1 MTDALILAADQEG
14 RQTPRDAWRISL
26 VSPPFNSVRRPS
38 IQLGLLAGIARA
50 RGWVATTHHL
60 FLDFAVMVGTEFYE
74 AVANNRGVA
83 TGDWLFSP
91 LAFAGAAP
99 DPDGNGLIEAFGRSD
114 GEWLRNVRG
123 NLVPE
128 FVSLAADEIV
138 RARPD
143 VVGFTSTF
151 QQTIAGIA
159 IARRVKELLPHA
171 VMLFGGANFERD
183 MALEWINRVP
193 EIDLILSG
201 EADSS
206 FPALLDVVSSNGD
219 LASVRGLTW
228 RQPPTPA
235 SNAALP
241 CQNEAAMPVTDLAAN
256 PVPDYSEYFARAA
269 FLGLHTPGL
278 RNDVRL
284 PFESARGCWWGERQ
298 HCTFCGLN
306 AATMSFRAKPAER
319 VLEELAEMAQRYGSF
334 HFEAVDNII
343 ARDYAQT
350 LLPRLA
356 SLDTTYDLFYEV
368 KANLKPQELGALAA
382 AGVRTIQ
389 PGIESLSTPV
399 LKLMRKGVRGLD
411 NLNLLRWAAVHGISV
426 SWNMLWGFPGERRE
440 DYDAQARLLP
450 LLHHLQPP
458 SAGVR
463 VWLERFSPLFKDEA
477 LFPRRYMRPER
488 SLDFILPA
496 TFEKA
501 SVAYFFDYEME
512 GTLPDAAFEETE
524 ARLSAW
530 REAWR
535 RPRKPTLSYHSATDL
550 VIVED
555 GRAEGD
561 AVLYR
566 YDRRDARVF
575 QALIERPLGT
585 GRVAQLLDEPQA
597 HVERSLRLLAMDG
610 VVASEGDL
618 HLALPLP
625 ARARC

>member
-1 MTDALILAADQEG
+1 MADGLILPADQEH
-14 RQTPRDAWRISL
+14 RRPPRDAWRISL

-38 IQLGLLAGIARA
+38 IQLGLLAGIAR
-50 RGWVATTHHL
+50 RQGWLATTHHL
-60 FLDFAVMVGTEFYE
+60 FLDFAVMVGAEFYE

-83 TGDWLFSP
+83 TGDWLFSAA
-91 LAFAGAAP
+91 AFADAAP
-99 DPDGNGLIEAFGRSD
+99 DPHGTRLIEAFGRSD
-114 GEWLRNVRG
+114 GDWLRHVRDD
-123 NLVPE
+123 LVPQ
-128 FVSLAADEIV
+128 FVSLAAEEIA

-151 QQTIAGIA
+151 QQTMAGIA
-159 IARRVKELLPHA
+159 IARRVKELLPEA
-171 VMLFGGANFERD
+171 VTLFGGANFERE
-183 MALEWINRVP
+183 MALEWIRRVP
-193 EIDLILSG
+193 SIDLILSG
-201 EADSS
+201 EADRS
-206 FPALLDVVSSNGD
+206 FPDLLDVVATGGD
-219 LASVRGLTW
+219 FASVRGLTW
-228 RQPPTPA
+228 RDAA
-235 SNAALP
+235 SNVGSAR
-241 CQNEAAMPVTDLAAN
+241 QNEAAVPVTDLAAN
-256 PVPDYSEYFARAA
+256 PVPDYTEYFARAIY
-269 FLGLHTPGL
+269 LGLHAPGL

-356 SLDTTYDLFYEV
+356 SLATTYDLFYEV
-368 KANLKPQELGALAA
+368 KANLKPDELGALAA
-382 AGVRTIQ
+382 AGIRTIQ

-411 NLNLLRWAAVHGISV
+411 NLNLLRWAAVHGIAV

-477 LFPRRYMRPER
+477 LFPRRFMRPER
-488 SLDFILPA
+488 SLDFILPDA
-496 TFEKA
+496 FDKA

-512 GTLPDAAFEETE
+512 GTLPDSAFEEIE
-524 ARLSAW
+524 AGLSAW

-535 RPRKPTLSYHSATDL
+535 RPRKPTLGYHSATDL

-555 GRAEGD
+555 GRVEGD
-561 AVLYR
+561 PVLYR

-585 GRVAQLLDEPQA
+585 GRLAQLLDEPRA
-597 HVERSLRLLAMDG
+597 HVERSLRLLMTDG